1 MTVKVSKPAI
11 NVREEL
17 ADLRK
22 PTGVAGEAM
31 LRAET
36 PQEQFNL
43 IGAGRRNWVINGDF
57 QVSQRGNFTTASSA
71 TDTNYTVDRF
81 KNFVKNINAD
91 VLHTKAATVDGEIKN
106 TLKMTA
112 TNTNSAGR
120 LGFRQYIESGSNG
133 RTRLAG
139 KTATLSVWMK
149 SNNPNA
155 GFYFYDY
162 GNAGYFYRVK
172 HSGGGQWEKLVLTVP
187 IGTGVTS
194 SNYYGYELNFA
205 MQGNTNGGV
214 SITSGDYVE
223 IAEPQFELGKVATPF
238 EHRSY
243 GEELALCQRYFTVFP
258 KVSQAGGGASAIPI
272 WTGNSTVGS
281 TRIYVPGP
289 TMRALPALTL
299 YGTSATTGSTPS
311 IGSNG
316 TIGVYTSYFH
326 TAPNV
331 SVTEMTSDPSFRLS
345 VNSTGFLSKGAAGLY
360 FYSNTT
366 LLGDSDWCG
375 VTLDAEL

>member
-1 MTVKVSKPAI
+1 MTVRIEKPAI

-22 PTGVAGEAM
+22 PSGVAGEAM

-57 QVSQRGNFTTASSA
+57 SVSQRGDFTTSSSA
-71 TDTNYTVDRF
+71 SDTAYSVDRF
-81 KNFVKNINAD
+81 KNFVKNINAN

-120 LGFRQYIESGSNG
+120 LGVRHYVESGSNG
-133 RTRLAG
+133 RTPLAG

-149 SNNPNA
+149 SNNPHA

-162 GNAGYFYRVK
+162 GNAGYFYRIK
-172 HSGGGQWEKLVLTVP
+172 HSGGGQWEKLTLTVP

-194 SNYYGYELNFA
+194 SNSYGYELNFA

-223 IAEPQFELGKVATPF
+223 IAEPQFELGEVATPF

-243 GEELALCQRYFTVFP
+243 GEELAACQRYYQRPYYGGTANSAGLSQSYGNWFHLPTSMRAAPTVNVLSGINFYDYP
-258 KVSQAGGGASAIPI
+258 GSNINSADLQVEAIQYI
-272 WTGNSTVGS
+272 GSTVIRVKHIGNNS
-281 TRIYVPGP
+281 RIY
-289 TMRALPALTL
+289 LE
-299 YGTSATTGSTPS
+299 GT
-311 IGSNG
+311 
-316 TIGVYTSYFH
+316 
-326 TAPNV
+326 
-331 SVTEMTSDPSFRLS
+331 TE
-345 VNSTGFLSKGAAGLY
+345 A
-360 FYSNTT
+360 
-366 LLGDSDWCG
+366 
-375 VTLDAEL
+375 DAEL

>member
-17 ADLRK
+17 ADLKK
-22 PTGVAGEAM
+22 PTGIAGEAM
-31 LRAET
+31 LAAET

-57 QVSQRGNFTTASSA
+57 SVSQRGDFTTSSSA
-71 TDTNYTVDRF
+71 SDTAYSVDRF
-81 KNFVKNINAD
+81 KNFVKNINAN

-120 LGFRQYIESGSNG
+120 LGFRHYVESGSNG
-133 RTRLAG
+133 RTPLAG

-149 SNNPNA
+149 SNNSNA

-162 GNAGYFYRVK
+162 GNAGYFYRIK
-172 HSGGGQWEKLVLTVP
+172 HSGGGQWEKLTLTVP

-205 MQGNTNGGV
+205 MQGDTNGGV

-243 GEELALCQRYFTVFP
+243 GEELALCQRYYYKLGEGGNTMVGMGHYYTSTNMRMTVSFP
-258 KVSQAGGGASAIPI
+258 VTMRDNPTLDVTTGTNYYRLIVNGASDYFNTFNLDHARPTGCVLWNNAQVSGTAGQAGDVAINSSA
-272 WTGNSTVGS
+272 G
-281 TRIYVPGP
+281 YV
-289 TMRALPALTL
+289 A
-299 YGTSATTGSTPS
+299 
-311 IGSNG
+311 
-316 TIGVYTSYFH
+316 F
-326 TAPNV
+326 
-331 SVTEMTSDPSFRLS
+331 
-345 VNSTGFLSKGAAGLY
+345 K
-360 FYSNTT
+360 
-366 LLGDSDWCG
+366 
-375 VTLDAEL
+375 AEL